1 MTTEPSIRVLI
12 VDDHAVVRSGL
23 AAFISIYDHLTLVG
37 EANDGAKAVNLCG
50 QLRPDVVLM
59 DLMMPHMDG
68 VEATLAI
75 RKHYPHTQIIALTS
89 FKEDDLIKRVL
100 EAGAL
105 GYLLKNVTADEL
117 AEAIYA
123 AHAGRPTLAVEAT
136 QMLIRQTRQVPF
148 TQPGFDLTPRER
160 DVLALMVEGCN
171 NSAIAEQLIISRS
184 TVKFHVSNVLGK
196 LQVASRMHAITYAIT
211 HKLVPVQAE
220 MERHL

>member
-1 MTTEPSIRVLI
+1 MPNEAPIRVLV

-23 AAFISIYDHLTLVG
+23 AAFMSIYDHLLLVG

-75 RKHYPHTQIIALTS
+75 RKYYPHIQIIALTS

-105 GYLLKNVTADEL
+105 GYLLKNITADEL
-117 AEAIYA
+117 ASAIGA
-123 AHAGRPTLAVEAT
+123 AHAGRPTLALEAT
-136 QMLIRQTRQVPF
+136 QMLIRQTRQTQF

-160 DVLALMVEGCN
+160 DVLALMVEGLN
-171 NSAIAEQLIISRS
+171 NSAIAKRLIISRS
-184 TVKFHVSNVLGK
+184 TVKFHVSNILSK
-196 LQVASRMHAITYAIT
+196 LHVSCRMQAITYAMT
-211 HKLVPVQAE
+211 HQLVRLADPQ
-220 MERHL
+220 L